1 MSLLKQE
8 GDHPVTLIKA
18 EIVMGRWNNRP
29 EDMDVKLTG
38 EAEDGSTA
46 AWYGELSNHYIQNGK
61 LAGQTSYAVT
71 MQTLQSL
78 GFQGED
84 LSQIGNLAGTKTSF
98 SVVRKDNGYLN
109 IYINVSPEKV
119 ISPADAAAKLRLMFP
134 QQGQQAPQQQQQQ
147 YQAPQGQQ
155 PQQQYAQP
163 QQQYAQPQRQGPNPF
178 ASQPQQQQGQSGTNP
193 F

>member
-29 EDMDVKLTG
+29 DDMDVKLTG

-119 ISPADAAAKLRLMFP
+119 ISPAEAAAKLRLMFP
-134 QQGQQAPQQQQQQ
+134 QQGQQAPQQQQQ

-163 QQQYAQPQRQGPNPF
+163 QQGQSGTNPF
-178 ASQPQQQQGQSGTNP
+178 AAQPQQGQSGTNP
-193 F
+193 FPPQN